1 MFSGP
6 KQINYIMHAGSSRR
20 HPDRPI
26 PMAGLAWAIV
36 FMGLMVFGETQ
47 CWAQSLIDPTQPLPP
62 SMSFDQQT
70 LVIEAIDNGLE
81 ALAKQQEADG
91 GFKTADNGK
100 CGITGLCV
108 MGFLARGHQP
118 GIGPYGNTID
128 DAVDYVL
135 SQQQESGIFN
145 FSPIGDTNVPTDGSG
160 GESVFASTYNHAI
173 SMLMLGEV
181 YGQTKGERN
190 ARVRLAIEKGLKF
203 TVRLWNIR
211 KKKASDKGGWRYV
224 RPYSG
229 DGHDSDLSVTAWHMT
244 SLRSLKNAGFDVPKE
259 IVDEVAKFVLG
270 LQARQPG
277 QFDYAPGYGSS
288 DTMTAAGALC
298 LCLGGKFNEPCL
310 VDSAKRLSSLS
321 PESILRDNSGGRN
334 WPYYK
339 SYYIAQASAQLGG
352 QTWIKCNRNLSVML
366 LTLQNP
372 DGSWPPI
379 GSGSSYGTSYSTALS
394 VLTLGTQLQLLPIYQ
409 N

>member
-1 MFSGP
+1 MQLRFS
-6 KQINYIMHAGSSRR
+6 R
-20 HPDRPI
+20 HHRDRLVPN
-26 PMAGLAWAIV
+26 AHVAWTIV
-36 FMGLMVFGETQ
+36 FIGLMMFGETH
-47 CWAQSLIDPTQPLPP
+47 CWAQSLIDPTEPLPP

-70 LVIEAIDNGLE
+70 LVIEAIDKGLE

-91 GFKTADNGK
+91 GFKTAKNYK
-100 CGITGLCV
+100 CGITGLSV

-118 GIGPYGNTID
+118 GIGPYGKTID

-145 FSPIGDTNVPTDGSG
+145 ANPIGNTNLPTVFHKA
-160 GESVFASTYNHAI
+160 ESPFASTYNHAI

-181 YGQTKGERN
+181 YGQTLGERN
-190 ARVRLAIEKGLKF
+190 ARVRLAIEKGLEF

-211 KKKASDKGGWRYV
+211 KKKEGDKGGWRYV
-224 RPYSG
+224 RPYPG
-229 DGHDSDLSVTAWHMT
+229 DGRDSDLSVTAWHMT

-259 IVDEVAKFVLG
+259 IVDEVAQYVLG
-270 LQARQPG
+270 LQTMRPG
-277 QFDYAPGYGSS
+277 QFAYIPGKSPS

-298 LCLGGKFNEPCL
+298 LCLAGKFDAPCL
-310 VDSAKRLSSLS
+310 VASAKRLCSLS
-321 PESILRDNSGGRN
+321 PKSILRDPSGGRI

-352 QTWIKCNRNLSVML
+352 QTWIKCNRNLSVLL

-372 DGSWPPI
+372 DGLWPPN
-379 GSGSSYGTSYSTALS
+379 GGGQTCGPSYSTALA
-394 VLTLGTQLQLLPIYQ
+394 VLALGTQLQLLPIYQ

>member
-1 MFSGP
+1 MQLRFS
-6 KQINYIMHAGSSRR
+6 R
-20 HPDRPI
+20 HHRDRLI
-26 PMAGLAWAIV
+26 PNAHVARTIV
-36 FMGLMVFGETQ
+36 FITLMMFGETH

-62 SMSFDQQT
+62 SMGFDQQT
-70 LVIEAIDNGLE
+70 LVMEAIDKGLE

-91 GFKTADNGK
+91 GFKTVKNGK
-100 CGITGLCV
+100 CGITGLSV

-118 GIGPYGNTID
+118 GIGPYGKTID

-135 SQQQESGIFN
+135 SQQRESGIFN
-145 FSPIGDTNVPTDGSG
+145 FAPIGDTNLPINGSNA
-160 GESVFASTYNHAI
+160 ESPFASTYNHAI

-181 YGQTKGERN
+181 YGQTLGERN
-190 ARVRLAIEKGLKF
+190 ARVRLAIEKGLEF

-211 KKKASDKGGWRYV
+211 KKKKSEKGGWRYV
-224 RPYSG
+224 RPYTG
-229 DGHDSDLSVTAWHMT
+229 DGYDSDLSVTAWHMT

-259 IVDEVAKFVLG
+259 IVDEVAQFVLG
-270 LQARQPG
+270 LQSSKPG
-277 QFDYAPGYGSS
+277 QFSYTPKYSPS

-298 LCLGGKFNEPCL
+298 LCLAGKFDAPCL

-321 PESILRDNSGGRN
+321 PKNILRDKQAGGRN

-366 LTLQNP
+366 LTLQSP
-372 DGSWPPI
+372 DGLWPPN
-379 GSGSSYGTSYSTALS
+379 GSGKSYGPSYSTALA